1 MFLGIYRL
9 EGDTS
14 QLRQGYERLLESVPH
29 DGMQLHVCVTDP
41 GGLWIYDTCPSRE
54 AFLSFAASPEFRNAL
69 KTAGLPE
76 PKVTPVGDVQA
87 AFVAGKRTR

>member
-9 EGDTS
+9 EGDTN
-14 QLRQGYERLLESVPH
+14 QLRRGYERLLELVPH

-76 PKVTPVGDVQA
+76 PKVTPIGEVQA
-87 AFVAGKRTR
+87 AFVAGKRTH